1 LKTGGTAFLIYRTF
15 YSRRAAGGTHT
26 PDPPCFANSQPNL
39 QTTPN
44 PHTSPLRQILLR
56 DRTASSRSRQMA
68 AASPPAPPRAAESTP
83 FCVRRSDQTV
93 WRRLRSRLADCLSMC
108 SVDESMATP
117 VRVGDS
123 MCARDRMRL
132 GMLKLVRIRL
142 HREGSGR
149 ALARV
154 SSSPS
159 RWSLTFANGTTSFD
173 FRVGIGYVNLKLT
186 GAQHAHQQR
195 QRTHAGTGRKE
206 PASIEGRRR
215 ATKATN

>member
-1 LKTGGTAFLIYRTF
+1 M
-15 YSRRAAGGTHT
+15 
-26 PDPPCFANSQPNL
+26 
-39 QTTPN
+39 
-44 PHTSPLRQILLR
+44 LLR

-159 RWSLTFANGTTSFD
+159 RWRLTFANGRTSFD
-173 FRVGIGYVNLKLT
+173 FWVGIGYVHLKLT
-186 GAQHAHQQR
+186 GSQHGTNSDSE
-195 QRTHAGTGRKE
+195 RTPVPAAKSRPPSKE
-206 PASIEGRRR
+206 GGGRRR
-215 ATKATN
+215 QQTNSYIRAVCAFSV

>member
-1 LKTGGTAFLIYRTF
+1 MPPAART
-15 YSRRAAGGTHT
+15 T
-26 PDPPCFANSQPNL
+26 PDPPCFANRQPNL

-44 PHTSPLRQILLR
+44 PHTSPLRQMLLR

-132 GMLKLVRIRL
+132 DMLKLVRVRL

-149 ALARV
+149 ALARPV
-154 SSSPS
+154 AFALESDLCLQTGEQA
-159 RWSLTFANGTTSFD
+159 LTFG
-173 FRVGIGYVNLKLT
+173 
-186 GAQHAHQQR
+186 
-195 QRTHAGTGRKE
+195 
-206 PASIEGRRR
+206 SIS
-215 ATKATN
+215 ATYT

>member
-1 LKTGGTAFLIYRTF
+1 MTAAARTPPTHLA
-15 YSRRAAGGTHT
+15 SLTANQTSKRR
-26 PDPPCFANSQPNL
+26 PK
-39 QTTPN
+39 
-44 PHTSPLRQILLR
+44 PHTSPLRQMLLR

-132 GMLKLVRIRL
+132 DMLKLVRIRL

-186 GAQHAHQQR
+186 GA
-195 QRTHAGTGRKE
+195 RTRDNSDSERTPV
-206 PASIEGRRR
+206 PAAKSRPP
-215 ATKATN
+215 